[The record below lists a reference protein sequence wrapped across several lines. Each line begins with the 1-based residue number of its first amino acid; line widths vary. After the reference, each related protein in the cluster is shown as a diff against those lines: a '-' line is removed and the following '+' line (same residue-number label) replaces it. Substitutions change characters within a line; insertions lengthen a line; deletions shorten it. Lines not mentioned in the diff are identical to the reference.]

1 MDKIE
6 IAKNKLSNF
15 IKAMNSWEKA
25 CNRIEEEDIDETEQ
39 FRLQK
44 QMLTEIFSEYCTERK
59 RQNGRPNTISY
70 GEEGSFEY
78 DPKEERIIT
87 ASESENKVL
96 ITTKRER
103 PMQEEFIYTLLR
115 KGGNWLLDSK
125 KRYSKW
131 KKSGRSYHCKLP
143 LFRSF
148 SSKLHLAKSTIF
160 LEWQSATT
168 RADGDGRIG
177 RMRNYLALRTRHVR
191 ACRQAGCQR

>member
-15 IKAMNSWEKA
+15 IKAMNSWERE

-115 KGGNWLLDSK
+115 KGGGWLLDSK

-131 KKSGRSYHCKLP
+131 KKKWEVVSL
-143 LFRSF
+143 
-148 SSKLHLAKSTIF
+148 
-160 LEWQSATT
+160 
-168 RADGDGRIG
+168 
-177 RMRNYLALRTRHVR
+177 
-191 ACRQAGCQR
+191 